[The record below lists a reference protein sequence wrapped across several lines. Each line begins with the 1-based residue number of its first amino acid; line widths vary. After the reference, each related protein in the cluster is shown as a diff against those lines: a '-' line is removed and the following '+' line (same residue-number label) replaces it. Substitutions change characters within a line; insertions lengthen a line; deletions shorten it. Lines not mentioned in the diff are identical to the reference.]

1 MKEYNYINK
10 NNYYHTT
17 NEINEKLNEKQL
29 SIIDNLKKLN
39 NNIRVKKFLNPSKYE
54 PNQSFNNQT
63 IIHSKVNNY
72 RPFNEFIIKL
82 NDIGNKIKNKRNLS
96 PGSVFIPKQ
105 QSYKNETIYKYLKK
119 DNSVIRGNNIGLNNN
134 KINDLKI
141 KQNKN
146 IKPVKPYKKKSV
158 LFNPNNTKENFHSL
172 KLDLT
177 NLSETNNSNCVT
189 DRTMNK
195 TKISILKEDEDSS
208 FIIFNDNKSNKNIK
222 NNNEDIT
229 LRNKP
234 IKVLF
239 INNKNRYTLNKDN
252 NNINTNKKL
261 CRKIPLSKKY
271 MVNKQSKGFK
281 TNSKKNLLKGDIIDN
296 LYHKRFT
303 QILMLLLE
311 KYFKTYLLKNKYA
324 FLNRL
329 KLYKYSKK
337 KSIKNKPKT
346 IKILYNNNY
355 STSRN
360 GETKEDLFYKTNYK
374 TLNEN
379 KLLNKLKNENV
390 KTSPDKINIS
400 ELFRNKNELFKK
412 EEVIKKRKNGKSRN
426 KSKEK
431 NKNIIYNTIQN
442 NNFIKKNNSI
452 DNIFKLN
459 SNNFFYNKSKPI
471 LIVKKLKTKDN
482 RIHIDI
488 KYLEQFNNYHKIIKP
503 FTKLNISK
511 TDSINIGKKIN
522 NDFQFDKIYYKIE
535 NQDNYIFKKKKQLS
549 CIQEEE

>member
-360 GETKEDLFYKTNYK
+360 GEIKEDIFYKTNYK

-379 KLLNKLKNENV
+379 KLLNKLKSENV

-412 EEVIKKRKNGKSRN
+412 EEVIKKRKNSKSRN

-471 LIVKKLKTKDN
+471 LIVKKLKTEDN

-488 KYLEQFNNYHKIIKP
+488 KYLEQFNNYHRIIKP

-511 TDSINIGKKIN
+511 TDSINILKKRN

-535 NQDNYIFKKKKQLS
+535 NQDNYIFKKRKQLS